1 MIYNMLANIGFPAS
15 PWLPGDLDRHR
26 ARHYGAPRFGSNTA
40 EAGIGLGQP
49 PRMSEDPPPDP
60 LTRLGEQIDRAR
72 AERLR
77 QEAGGAPRGAM
88 GLGLRMATELAAALI
103 VGLALGWVIDRVF
116 GTRPWGLI
124 IFFFLGVAAGMVNV
138 FRAARGVGSPT
149 TPRSTR
155 DDDRQGQD

>member
-1 MIYNMLANIGFPAS
+1 MLENLGFLAS
-15 PWLPGDLDRHR
+15 LWLRGDLDRLR

-60 LTRLGEQIDRAR
+60 LARLGEQIDRAR

-77 QEAGGAPRGAM
+77 QEADGRGGPPPGAM
-88 GLGLRMATELAAALI
+88 GLGLRMATELAATLI
-103 VGLALGWVIDRVF
+103 VGLALGWAVDRVF

-124 IFFFLGVAAGMVNV
+124 VFFFLGVAAGMVNV
-138 FRAARGVGSPT
+138 FRAARGVGSPN
-149 TPRSTR
+149 TPPPTR
-155 DDDRQGQD
+155 NDDRLGQD

>member
-1 MIYNMLANIGFPAS
+1 
-15 PWLPGDLDRHR
+15 
-26 ARHYGAPRFGSNTA
+26 
-40 EAGIGLGQP
+40 
-49 PRMSEDPPPDP
+49 MSEDPPPDP
-60 LTRLGEQIDRAR
+60 LARLGEQIDRAR

-77 QEAGGAPRGAM
+77 QEPSGRGVAPRGAM

-138 FRAARGVGSPT
+138 FRAAKGVGSAS
-149 TPRSTR
+149 TPRPTR
-155 DDDRQGQD
+155 DDDLPGQD

>member
-1 MIYNMLANIGFPAS
+1 MISTS
-15 PWLPGDLDRHR
+15 PGLPGGLDRPR
-26 ARHYGAPRFGSNTA
+26 ARHYGAPRFGSSTA

-77 QEAGGAPRGAM
+77 QEASGRGGAPRGAM

-103 VGLALGWVIDRVF
+103 VGLALGWVVDRFF

-138 FRAARGVGSPT
+138 FRAARGIGSPSA
-149 TPRSTR
+149 PRPTR
-155 DDDRQGQD
+155 NDDRSGQD